1 MEKVLYIYT
10 KQDNGTQR
18 KMGRVV
24 LSGKKISI
32 LKEMEYIQRHT
43 ERERE
48 KGRVRERSDT
58 E

>member
-32 LKEMEYIQRHT
+32 LKEMEYIQRHR

-48 KGRVRERSDT
+48 RESER
-58 E
+58 EK

>member
-1 MEKVLYIYT
+1 MYIYT

-18 KMGRVV
+18 KTGRVV

-32 LKEMEYIQRHT
+32 LKETEYIYSETQR
-43 ERERE
+43 E
-48 KGRVRERSDT
+48 RVRERSDT

>member
-1 MEKVLYIYT
+1 MEEVLYIYT

-32 LKEMEYIQRHT
+32 LKEMEYIQRHR

-48 KGRVRERSDT
+48 RESER
-58 E
+58 EK